1 MDANIAYLLRL
12 KNPVNTIQKLNIIES
27 KEAYTVL
34 YSISKMLKLGPHTEF
49 IQKE

>member
-1 MDANIAYLLRL
+1 M
-12 KNPVNTIQKLNIIES
+12 IQKLKIMDN

-34 YSISKMLKLGPHTEF
+34 YSISKILKPGPQTEF